1 MSQFSTTDPT
11 WDQLTN
17 GLPYLDAVVH
27 ETLRLHPALG
37 STNRVASTLRIPFTS
52 RNLISIILKATSDDV
67 VPLSKPIETLSGE
80 VTDRIFVAKGTAV
93 VVPIH
98 ALNKSTKLWGE
109 DAQSFI
115 PERWFDEEGLA
126 GAKDIQGYRHMLT
139 FVDGTRK
146 CLGQGFALAEFKVNA
161 CHGFGRPYCSLI
173 LLLTVG
179 VVCLDPQLYVRVPGW
194 TRHENWI
201 TGFDTL
207 KTRCR
212 RTRGCQSPL
221 ESASCRSPC
230 LTVAWNGLIF
240 RYVGAF
246 CSATIVKQ
254 CISFSSRDLSN
265 YASGFLS
272 VSLTPYLAGSV
283 P

>member
-1 MSQFSTTDPT
+1 M
-11 WDQLTN
+11 
-17 GLPYLDAVVH
+17 
-27 ETLRLHPALG
+27 HPALG
-37 STNRVASTLRIPFTS
+37 ATNRVASTLHIPLTG
-52 RNLISIILKATSDDV
+52 RNLISITSKATNDDV
-67 VPLSKPIETLSGE
+67 IPLSKPIETLSGE

-98 ALNKSTKLWGE
+98 AMNKSTKLWGE
-109 DAQSFI
+109 DAQCFI

-146 CLGQGFALAEFKVNA
+146 CLGHGFALAEFKVNA
-161 CHGFGRPYCSLI
+161 CHGFGRPYSSLI

-179 VVCLDPQLYVRVPGW
+179 AVCLDPSLCVRVPGW
-194 TRHENWI
+194 AWHENWI
-201 TGFDTL
+201 TDYDTL

-212 RTRGCQSPL
+212 RARGCQSPL

-230 LTVAWNGLIF
+230 LTVAWSGLIC
-240 RYVGAF
+240 RDAGA
-246 CSATIVKQ
+246 CYSSTIVTQ
-254 CISFSSRDLSN
+254 CISYSSRDLSN
-265 YASGFLS
+265 HASGFLS